1 MSLIDGY
8 YGNFNNVDS
17 VWGRVSLV
25 YAKKAALMLN
35 RAGVADVM
43 EYARYGRA
51 VGRHTSLALRRV
63 GMSLA
68 SLVSIRNIT
77 NQALHARELEEL
89 KAARSRQENIK
100 NLITDKIAD
109 DENNYGSVKLD
120 TFTLKAFDLLGNPV
134 KEAMILY
141 YEGDREINVERPK
154 EDTSGNMVWSSESH
168 RSKYITLVD
177 LAPRISVG
185 SKKNLVKTQVQ
196 GRDYTRKELV
206 SGGDRTFSVSGK
218 IVSNIIDKYPTND
231 VRKFI
236 NIMEYGGIVQ
246 VNNMIFGQFNVDRII
261 IEDYRLEQPECKN
274 EQPYSFTCVAV
285 EPDTDVTIES
295 DTIDLIN
302 YHIESRSPDV
312 ITNIALD
319 YYNSLPGVDLSLA
332 DLLGELI

>member
-8 YGNFNNVDS
+8 YGNFNNVES
-17 VWGRVSLV
+17 VWGRASLV
-25 YAKKAALMLN
+25 YAKKAAFMLN

-68 SLVSIRNIT
+68 SLVSIRNMT

-120 TFTLKAFDLLGNPV
+120 GIYRLNATGPLGEPV

-141 YEGDREINVERPK
+141 YKGDQEIEVVE
-154 EDTSGNMVWSSESH
+154 NYYSELGDVSN
-168 RSKYITLVD
+168 RRKTKYVTLVD
-177 LAPRISVG
+177 LAPKISVG

-246 VNNMIFGQFNVDRII
+246 VNNLIFGQFNVDRII

-285 EPDTDVTIES
+285 EPDTDVMIKA

-319 YYNSLPGVDLSLA
+319 HYNSLPGVDLSLA

>member
-8 YGNFNNVDS
+8 YGNFNNVES
-17 VWGRVSLV
+17 VWGRASLV
-25 YAKKAALMLN
+25 YAKKAAFMLN

-68 SLVSIRNIT
+68 SLVSIRNMT

-120 TFTLKAFDLLGNPV
+120 GIYRLNATGPLGEPV

-141 YEGDREINVERPK
+141 YKGDQEIEVVE
-154 EDTSGNMVWSSESH
+154 NYYSELGDVSN
-168 RSKYITLVD
+168 RRKTVTLVD
-177 LAPRISVG
+177 LAPKISVG

-246 VNNMIFGQFNVDRII
+246 VNNLIFGQFNVDRII

-285 EPDTDVTIES
+285 EPDTDVMIKA

-319 YYNSLPGVDLSLA
+319 HYNSLPGVDLSLA

>member
-8 YGNFNNVDS
+8 YGNFNNVES
-17 VWGRVSLV
+17 VWGRASLV
-25 YAKKAALMLN
+25 YAKKAAFMLN

-68 SLVSIRNIT
+68 SLVSIRNMT

-120 TFTLKAFDLLGNPV
+120 GIYRLNATGPLGEPV

-141 YEGDREINVERPK
+141 YKGDQEIEVVE
-154 EDTSGNMVWSSESH
+154 NYYSELGDVIN
-168 RSKYITLVD
+168 RRKTKYVTLVD
-177 LAPRISVG
+177 LAPKISVG

-246 VNNMIFGQFNVDRII
+246 VNNLIFGQFNVDRII

-285 EPDTDVTIES
+285 EPDTDVMIKA

-319 YYNSLPGVDLSLA
+319 HYNSLPGVDLSLA

>member
-17 VWGRVSLV
+17 VWGRVGLV
-25 YAKKAALMLN
+25 YAKKAAFMLS
-35 RAGVADVM
+35 RAGVADVT

-51 VGRHTSLALRRV
+51 VGRHTTLALRRV

-68 SLVSIRNIT
+68 SLASIRNVT

-89 KAARSRQENIK
+89 KAARSRQKEIK
-100 NLITDKIAD
+100 KLITDKVANEEKKYGEQVLDSYSVIA
-109 DENNYGSVKLD
+109 
-120 TFTLKAFDLLGNPV
+120 LGPLGEPV

-141 YEGDREINVERPK
+141 YKGEQEIEVVEK
-154 EDTSGNMVWSSESH
+154 HYGGVFGDTSH
-168 RSKYITLVD
+168 KTKYVTLID
-177 LAPRISVG
+177 LAPRISVN
-185 SKKNLVKTQVQ
+185 SKKNLVMTTVQ

-206 SGGDRTFSVSGK
+206 SGGDRTFSVSGH
-218 IVSNIIDKYPTND
+218 IVSNMIDEYPTND

-246 VNNMIFGQFNVDRII
+246 VNNMIFGQFNVDRILI
-261 IEDYRLEQPECKN
+261 LDYRLETSDCKN
-274 EQPYSFTCVAV
+274 DQPYSFTCVAV
-285 EPDTDVTIES
+285 EPDTDVVIKS

-302 YHIESRSPDV
+302 YKIQSRSPDV

-319 YYNSLPGVDLSLA
+319 HYNSLPGVDLSLA

>member
-17 VWGRVSLV
+17 VWGRVGLV
-25 YAKKAALMLN
+25 YAKKAAFMLS
-35 RAGVADVM
+35 RAGVADVT

-51 VGRHTSLALRRV
+51 VGRHTSLALKRV

-68 SLVSIRNIT
+68 SLVSIRNMT

-89 KAARSRQENIK
+89 KAARSRQEEVK
-100 NLITDKIAD
+100 ALITDKIAD
-109 DENNYGSVKLD
+109 DENDYGSVKLD
-120 TFTLKAFDLLGNPV
+120 GTYRLTATGPLGEPV

-141 YEGDREINVERPK
+141 YEGDQEIEVVE
-154 EDTSGNMVWSSESH
+154 NYYSELGDVST
-168 RSKYITLVD
+168 RKKTKYITLVD
-177 LAPRISVG
+177 LAPKISVG
-185 SKKNLVKTQVQ
+185 SKKNLVKTTVQ

-261 IEDYRLEQPECKN
+261 IEDYRMEPTDCKN

-285 EPDTDVTIES
+285 EPDTDVMIEA

-302 YHIESRSPDV
+302 YHIESRSPDA

-319 YYNSLPGVDLSLA
+319 HYNSLPGVDLSLA

>member
-17 VWGRVSLV
+17 VWGRASLV
-25 YAKKAALMLN
+25 YAKKAAFMLN

-68 SLVSIRNIT
+68 SLVSIRNMT

-89 KAARSRQENIK
+89 KAAREKQKAIK
-100 NLITDKIAD
+100 KLIIDKGAY
-109 DENNYGSVKLD
+109 DELAYGRVKLD
-120 TFTLKAFDLLGNPV
+120 NFYTLSAIGPLGGIV
-134 KEAMILY
+134 REAMILY
-141 YEGDREINVERPK
+141 YKGEHEINVDVNEWFG
-154 EDTSGNMVWSSESH
+154 EGSSSI
-168 RSKYITLVD
+168 RTKYVTLVD
-177 LAPRISVG
+177 LAPKISVG

-246 VNNMIFGQFNVDRII
+246 VNNLIFGQFNVDRII

-285 EPDTDVTIES
+285 EPDTDVMIEA

-319 YYNSLPGVDLSLA
+319 HYNSLPGVDLSLA